1 MNLLKHASAD
11 SDDHICN
18 EPDMEDALNFKTLFL
33 RNLHPR
39 CKPTSWRSRMS
50 TNNEWLAVARL
61 GAESLQQTKDG
72 QDKDFNDQTDALTK
86 VGASHPTHQ

>member
-1 MNLLKHASAD
+1 
-11 SDDHICN
+11 
-18 EPDMEDALNFKTLFL
+18 
-33 RNLHPR
+33 
-39 CKPTSWRSRMS
+39 MS